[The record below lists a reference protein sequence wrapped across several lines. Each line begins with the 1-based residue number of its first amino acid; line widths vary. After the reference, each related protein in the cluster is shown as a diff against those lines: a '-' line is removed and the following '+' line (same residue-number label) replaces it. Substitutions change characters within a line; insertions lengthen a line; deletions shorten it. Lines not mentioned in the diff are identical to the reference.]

1 MRQAADWEGGRGA
14 PAYEG
19 GLKSAPAEGCAQ
31 GEARVS
37 SDAVVGDGF
46 SRSAPSG
53 DELATDAVFA
63 AEQAH
68 LTEVHGKLQKI
79 ARDAVASMEAVAAQA
94 AEDKKNMADELA
106 VNFATWDDV
115 LETHAD
121 IVAMNNI
128 IEAHDMANSVQ
139 AERLRAAE
147 VLLREPYFAK
157 IELQFK
163 QGQPAKELYI
173 GSAGISDENYRRL
186 VVDWRSPVAEVYY
199 NQAMGPTSYVADGR
213 TISVDLK
220 VRRQFDIQGDRL
232 LSYFDS
238 DVAIEDKLLLAS
250 LARGRSAHMQAI
262 TATIQKEQNRVVRHE
277 DVPVLQV
284 AGVAGSGKT
293 SVLMQRIAYLFYQ
306 HRGALDPTQVFLIS
320 PNPVFGRYID
330 RVLPDLGERNPEIL
344 TWAQFLAPLLPA
356 GRGVGEGEVSYERL
370 RAIDAAVA
378 GFEFDRGDFRD
389 IVSAG
394 VRILGGDA
402 IEKVSAKFGHLPA
415 GPHRVTLMG
424 EELDGRL
431 GARLKSLAAL
441 ESTHDEMADLP
452 LEEQLRLFGETFD
465 PQTDEEARTLAL
477 TYLKEEHAD
486 AIEAVRAMG
495 WLDVDRVGRRLLGSD
510 GLTSVEWVYL
520 KMVLTGMGNPD
531 AKYVMIDEVQ
541 DYSEGQLAVMARY
554 FRRAHFLLLGDP
566 NQAIA
571 EGTAS
576 WDEIRT
582 VFEAERGQVS
592 ECRLMTS
599 YRSTP
604 AITDLFASLLP
615 EGEAMEVSSVQ
626 REAPAPVVAVCSD
639 EEEWRAALARAVDEA
654 ARAGGL
660 TAVVAPWKSEARRL
674 AKLLADTVRAAVLL
688 GEGDSLPAEGVV
700 IVPLKLAKGLEFDRV
715 IIPDASARTFPAND
729 LARRRLYTTISR
741 ATRHL
746 TMLSA
751 GPLTELLG

>member
-1 MRQAADWEGGRGA
+1 MNRIAAPGTEAAD
-14 PAYEG
+14 P
-19 GLKSAPAEGCAQ
+19 
-31 GEARVS
+31 
-37 SDAVVGDGF
+37 
-46 SRSAPSG
+46 
-53 DELATDAVFA
+53 VFA

-68 LTEVHGKLQKI
+68 LTEVHGKLKGI
-79 ARDAVASMEAVAAQA
+79 ARDAVAAMEAVAAQA
-94 AEDKKNMADELA
+94 AQDKKSMAEELA
-106 VNFATWDDV
+106 VNFATWDDM

-163 QGQPAKELYI
+163 EGQPAKELYI

-199 NQAMGPTSYVADGR
+199 NQVMGPTSYVADGR
-213 TISVDLK
+213 TIAVDLK
-220 VRRQFDIQGDRL
+220 RRRQFDIQGDRL

-250 LARGRSAHMQAI
+250 LSRGRSAHMQAI
-262 TATIQKEQNRVVRHE
+262 TVTIQREQNAVVRHE

-306 HRGALDPTQVFLIS
+306 HRGALDPAQVFLIS

-356 GRGVGEGEVSYERL
+356 GRGAGEGEVSYERL
-370 RAIDAAVA
+370 AAIDAALA
-378 GFEFDRGDFRD
+378 GFEFDRSDFRD

-394 VRILGGDA
+394 VRLLGGDA
-402 IEKVSAKFGHLPA
+402 VEKVSMKFAAVPA
-415 GPHRVTLMG
+415 GPHRATLMG
-424 EELDGRL
+424 EELEVRL

-441 ESTHDEMADLP
+441 ESTHDEVADLSI
-452 LEEQLRLFGETFD
+452 EEQLRLFGETFD
-465 PQTDEEARTLAL
+465 PQTEEEARRLSL
-477 TYLKEEHAD
+477 VYLEDKHAD
-486 AIEAVRAMG
+486 AIEAVSTMG

-520 KMVLTGMGNPD
+520 KMALTGMGNPD

-554 FRRAHFLLLGDP
+554 FRRANFLLLGDP

-571 EGTAS
+571 EGTAA
-576 WDEIRT
+576 WDGIRA
-582 VFEAERGQVS
+582 VFEAERGPVS
-592 ECRLMTS
+592 ACRLMTS

-604 AITDLFASLLP
+604 AITDLFARLLP
-615 EGEAMEVSSVQ
+615 AGEAMEVSSVQ
-626 REAPAPVVAVCSD
+626 REAPAPEIVACP
-639 EEEWRAALARAVDEA
+639 DEA
-654 ARAGGL
+654 AWRTALTDAVAAAGEAGGL
-660 TAVVAPWKSEARRL
+660 TAVVVPWKSEARRL
-674 AKLLADTVRAAVLL
+674 AKLLTAEDASSAAVL

-715 IIPDASARTFPAND
+715 IVPDASARVFPASD
-729 LARRRLYTTISR
+729 IARRRLYTTISR

-746 TMLSA
+746 TILSC
-751 GPLTELLG
+751 GPLTELLR